1 MLGCQER
8 NINEPFET
16 ETNIWSQSHK
26 IISVKTMGAAKA
38 QWIRLLLRSCCPGF
52 ESQAHHLC
60 FYQIVIDL

>member
-38 QWIRLLLRSCCPGF
+38 QWIRLLL
-52 ESQAHHLC
+52 
-60 FYQIVIDL
+60 